1 MRCAKYLHAHLHS
14 RKVAQGSASNG
25 TNSAYCKQIASS
37 AVLVRDWCWKKTGAC
52 RHLWRTTDLGN
63 VLDCTELIEASVGKL
78 ERPVGLAEYHE
89 YRSSGISCKSDGGR
103 RSSSCSNRSGTR
115 SNSGWRCRLTSQKR
129 TKHTFSD
136 IDILCDTTRRPV
148 RIEENTFVPAQ
159 SFFHIMTSSE
169 VVPLP
174 KQQVRS
180 RRI

>member
-37 AVLVRDWCWKKTGAC
+37 AVLVRDWCWKNGCLPSPLTNHWSWQYWIDWSIRRETVETGRSC
-52 RHLWRTTDLGN
+52 RISWM
-63 VLDCTELIEASVGKL
+63 
-78 ERPVGLAEYHE
+78 
-89 YRSSGISCKSDGGR
+89 YRSSGISCRSGGR